1 MNAFI
6 ESQFNCCPLIWILR
20 SRTLKNKINHIHERA
35 LRTVYSDYNPSFY
48 KLFDKDDNFTIYQEN
63 VQNLPTEI
71 YKYLHGLSPAILS
84 EVFKVSETMSH
95 DLRMLN

>member
-1 MNAFI
+1 M
-6 ESQFNCCPLIWILR
+6 
-20 SRTLKNKINHIHERA
+20 
-35 LRTVYSDYNPSFY
+35 RTVYSDYNPSFY

-84 EVFKVSETMSH
+84 EVFKVNETIPYY
-95 DLRMLN
+95 LRLRNELYARNPEIVIYGTETTIFLPPEI